1 MKQMFAGQTD
11 RSSLRAKSA
20 VRVPAQLSVR
30 SKKQS
35 AARLAAAV
43 LVTASLATG
52 LGACAANDPLAS
64 QFKAGD
70 NKNYIAGD
78 GSVTEYALANRGK
91 SVVWAGPT
99 ETGGILSS
107 AQLSGVPVV
116 MNYWYAGCAPC
127 RAEAPDLLAIS
138 KKFPKV
144 QFVGVNVRDSAATAA
159 AFGRNFKLTW
169 PSIIDSKSGSVALA
183 FTGIVTPAA
192 VPTTLVIDKQGR
204 VSARVLGRIDKS
216 ILTTLVQTVQD
227 EKATK

>member
-1 MKQMFAGQTD
+1 MKAKLSQQI
-11 RSSLRAKSA
+11 LRASSA
-20 VRVPAQLSVR
+20 
-30 SKKQS
+30 
-35 AARLAAAV
+35 LAVASTLV
-43 LVTASLATG
+43 LG
-52 LGACAANDPLAS
+52 LGACAANDPLAN

-78 GSVTEYALANRGK
+78 GSVTEYSEANRGK

-138 KKFPKV
+138 KQFPKV

-159 AFGRNFKLTW
+159 AFNRNFKLTW
-169 PSIIDSKSGSVALA
+169 PSIIDSKTSSVALA

-204 VSARVLGRIDKS
+204 VSARILGRIDKS
-216 ILTTLVQTVQD
+216 ILTTLIQGVQD
-227 EKATK
+227 EKAAK

>member
-1 MKQMFAGQTD
+1 MLKQQV
-11 RSSLRAKSA
+11 LRVATAMA
-20 VRVPAQLSVR
+20 V
-30 SKKQS
+30 
-35 AARLAAAV
+35 AV
-43 LVTASLATG
+43 SLAIG

-78 GSVTEYALANRGK
+78 GSVTEYPVANRGK
-91 SVVWAGPT
+91 SVTWAGPT

-107 AQLSGVPVV
+107 TQLTGVPVV

-127 RAEAPDLLAIS
+127 RAEAPELLEIS

-159 AFGRNFKLTW
+159 AFNRNFKLTW
-169 PSIIDSKSGSVALA
+169 SSIIDSQTGSVALA

-192 VPTTLVIDKQGR
+192 VPTTLVIDKKGR

-216 ILTTLVQTVQD
+216 ILTTLIKTVQD
-227 EKATK
+227 EK

>member
-1 MKQMFAGQTD
+1 MLKQQVLRVATAVAVAG
-11 RSSLRAKSA
+11 
-20 VRVPAQLSVR
+20 
-30 SKKQS
+30 
-35 AARLAAAV
+35 
-43 LVTASLATG
+43 SLAIG

-78 GSVTEYALANRGK
+78 GSVTEYPVANRGK
-91 SVVWAGPT
+91 SVTWAGPT

-107 AQLSGVPVV
+107 TQLTGVPVV

-127 RAEAPDLLAIS
+127 RAEAPELLEIS

-159 AFGRNFKLTW
+159 AFNRNFKLTW
-169 PSIIDSKSGSVALA
+169 SSIIDSQTGSVALA

-192 VPTTLVIDKQGR
+192 VPTTLVIDKKGR

-216 ILTTLVQTVQD
+216 ILTTLIKTVQD
-227 EKATK
+227 EK

>member
-1 MKQMFAGQTD
+1 VLRQI
-11 RSSLRAKSA
+11 LRATSA
-20 VRVPAQLSVR
+20 VAVAST
-30 SKKQS
+30 
-35 AARLAAAV
+35 LA
-43 LVTASLATG
+43 LG

-78 GSVTEYALANRGK
+78 GSVTEYAVANRGK
-91 SVVWAGPT
+91 SVAWSGPT

-107 AQLSGVPVV
+107 DQLSGVPVV
-116 MNYWYAGCAPC
+116 MNFWYAGCAPC

-138 KKFPKV
+138 KQFPKV

-159 AFGRNFKLTW
+159 AFNRNFKLDW
-169 PSIIDSKSGSVALA
+169 PSIVDAQFGTVALA

-192 VPTTLVIDKQGR
+192 VPSTLVLDKQGR

-227 EKATK
+227 EAVK

>member
-1 MKQMFAGQTD
+1 MLKQQVLRVATAMAVAG
-11 RSSLRAKSA
+11 
-20 VRVPAQLSVR
+20 
-30 SKKQS
+30 
-35 AARLAAAV
+35 
-43 LVTASLATG
+43 SLAIG

-78 GSVTEYALANRGK
+78 GSVTEYPVANRGK
-91 SVVWAGPT
+91 SVTWAGPT

-107 AQLSGVPVV
+107 SQLTGVPVV

-127 RAEAPDLLAIS
+127 RAEAPELLEIS

-159 AFGRNFKLTW
+159 AFNRNFKLTW
-169 PSIIDSKSGSVALA
+169 SSIIDSQTGSVALA

-192 VPTTLVIDKQGR
+192 VPTTLVIDKKGR

-216 ILTTLVQTVQD
+216 ILTTLIKTVQD
-227 EKATK
+227 EK